1 MAVSESPASRVSKTP
16 CVKKETT
23 KEEYA
28 SGMREQVMNSS
39 SGQDFALI
47 AACDKAR
54 KQMLSEESGKDGRRD
69 EDIGNPDEEDKSS
82 EEETSENIGNDTGGN
97 VEIQDVRFTCS
108 TTRELNL
115 KIDRYGTVKK
125 KMTIV
130 NQLVFFIYVRLRQL
144 ACSQI
149 HHNFH
154 LGKIEFVIV

>member
-1 MAVSESPASRVSKTP
+1 MMMHHQQMYGQVLTRVNL
-16 CVKKETT
+16 VRGKKETT

-82 EEETSENIGNDTGGN
+82 EEETSENIDNDTGGN
-97 VEIQDVRFTCS
+97 VEIQDVRFTRS

-125 KMTIV
+125 NDDSKPISIFYLCTIETTRCV
-130 NQLVFFIYVRLRQL
+130 KSYF
-144 ACSQI
+144 
-149 HHNFH
+149 
-154 LGKIEFVIV
+154 FVIV